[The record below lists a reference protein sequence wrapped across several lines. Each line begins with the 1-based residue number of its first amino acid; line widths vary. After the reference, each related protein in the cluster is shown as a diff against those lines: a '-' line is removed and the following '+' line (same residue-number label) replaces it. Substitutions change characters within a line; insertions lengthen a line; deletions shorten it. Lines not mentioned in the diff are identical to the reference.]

1 MMFMVNPT
9 QRVQVIEA
17 LQALPGKV
25 VPFQFTEKGAVAW
38 KL

>member
-1 MMFMVNPT
+1 MMLMVNPT
-9 QRVQVIEA
+9 RRMEVIEA

-25 VPFQFTEKGAVAW
+25 VPFQFTDKGAVAW